1 MDQRSCR
8 KFRQGNVPEQF
19 VQGKVHAQK
28 QGDIS
33 TRNPKSQETEKFEK
47 ETYSGRISEGS
58 KRSNSICVKVSVP
71 GNI

>member
-8 KFRQGNVPEQF
+8 KFLHGNVPEQF

-28 QGDIS
+28 QGDIN

-47 ETYSGRISEGS
+47 GALQWKNFRRL
-58 KRSNSICVKVSVP
+58 KKK
-71 GNI
+71 